1 MTSPDT
7 PSSGTFAVGANG
19 KHNCVSE
26 KDAGDD
32 DIAPPHVAESPT
44 QMTEDTVVDDEGHV
58 HQDGKQRANSTERA
72 GSNSS
77 EEDEEEDEED
87 EEEEDDEEPS
97 LKYQRITGAVPDLL
111 RKDSASALAVSNKL
125 LVYFNNT
132 CMIYQLYLFFFST
145 GNGHPRRDHTHS
157 RPDGETHKIL

>member
-7 PSSGTFAVGANG
+7 PSSGTLAVGANG

-26 KDAGDD
+26 KDDSDD
-32 DIAPPHVAESPT
+32 DAQISESPT
-44 QMTEDTVVDDEGHV
+44 QMTEDTVIDDEGHV
-58 HQDGKQRANSTERA
+58 HQDGGKQRADSTEEA

-77 EEDEEEDEED
+77 EEDEEEEDDED
-87 EEEEDDEEPS
+87 EEEDDEEPS

-125 LVYFNNT
+125 LVFIST
-132 CMIYQLYLFFFST
+132 IHDLHHKFTYLLNRQWAPTQGSYIVST
-145 GNGHPRRDHTHS
+145 
-157 RPDGETHKIL
+157 